1 MGEVINKEYL
11 TRADLLAMRREIDT
25 VLSMIQLAG
34 ERIDGI
40 AGQVSAH
47 GKLISS
53 LVAESAVSL
62 EEHSVRISNLENELA
77 PTNMRQV

>member
-11 TRADLLAMRREIDT
+11 TRDDLLAMRSEID
-25 VLSMIQLAG
+25 VQAQ
-34 ERIDGI
+34 RISELE
-40 AGQVSAH
+40 GQVSAH

-53 LVAESAVSL
+53 LMAETALTV
-62 EEHSVRISNLENELA
+62 EDHHVRISELENELA